1 MSNDHYS
8 SVEIPVIAVSRQRPA
23 SSDNRALSSNNRGTG
38 NSFFPRSWPY
48 QQEIMMDP
56 WSLFEERVRTGPFG
70 LTGFPSHPHS
80 PVYILTI
87 GDPTAEDLNP
97 RLLNFVR
104 ESQPRALAEHWHLTL
119 PTERPVG
126 TLRESQPRALAEHW
140 HLTLPTER
148 PVATLTQGEFNNVMK
163 KMKKKVYKPK
173 STGMFFKSSSK
184 RKKDDNIEDEECTI
198 CLEKFVPG
206 EDVLIT
212 PCNHMFHGDCLQPWV
227 RSHGKCPVCRL
238 AFSERSEEL
247 SVANAHMGDAD
258 SDSILPLI
266 RAMEEAFSWINRR
279 Y

>member
-8 SVEIPVIAVSRQRPA
+8 SVEIPVIAVSRRRPA
-23 SSDNRALSSNNRGTG
+23 SSDNRALSSDNRGTG
-38 NSFFPRSWPY
+38 NSFFPRSWQY

-70 LTGFPSHPHS
+70 LTGFPSPPHS

-104 ESQPRALAEHWHLTL
+104 VSQPRALAEHWN
-119 PTERPVG
+119 
-126 TLRESQPRALAEHW
+126 
-140 HLTLPTER
+140 LTLPTER
-148 PVATLTQGEFNNVMK
+148 PVATLTEGEFNNVMK

-173 STGMFFKSSSK
+173 STGMFFKSSNK
-184 RKKDDNIEDEECTI
+184 RKKDDNVEDEECTI
-198 CLEKFVPG
+198 CLEKFVAG
-206 EDVLIT
+206 QDMLIT
-212 PCNHMFHGDCLQPWV
+212 PCNHMFHGDCLLPWV